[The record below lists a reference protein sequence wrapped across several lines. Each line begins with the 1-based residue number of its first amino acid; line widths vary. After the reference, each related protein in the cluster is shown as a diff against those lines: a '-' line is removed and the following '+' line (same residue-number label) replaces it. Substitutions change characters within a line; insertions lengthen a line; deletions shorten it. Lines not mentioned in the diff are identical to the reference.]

1 MNVKTNRVKTA
12 KTIRELNIPRKM
24 LAGAAD
30 LDPKRVSDYTRGNG
44 LTAAQEYRIQE
55 TVKDIA
61 TVWTA
66 FHPFKVTL
74 DSPQL
79 LTEGLKIAREIEMN
93 RETREAQE
101 QVEQMLSAL

>member
-1 MNVKTNRVKTA
+1 MNVKTNRTKTVQL
-12 KTIRELNIPRKM
+12 IRELNIPRKM

-44 LTAAQEYRIQE
+44 LTAAQEYLIQE
-55 TVKDIA
+55 TVRRIA

-66 FHPFKVTL
+66 FTPFRVEI

-79 LTEGLKIAREIEMN
+79 LVDGLRIASRIETEREM
-93 RETREAQE
+93 REAEQE
-101 QVEQMLSAL
+101 ASKMLSAL